1 MVFERRKGELNMPL
15 EFHSIHDANSDD
27 EIEVWVTR
35 KNKGG
40 KEPKNGSLIS
50 TFTIPKRSLIEYFKV
65 NG

>member
-1 MVFERRKGELNMPL
+1 MPL